1 MPVINQQRVTVVLKP
16 RPGETLNPALS
27 FLMLGST
34 VQIGRT
40 GAVVASVGEGDQLE
54 ELELLQSQVI
64 LAESAMRRGVVLHD
78 QDHLPALT
86 RVLSHIPKMYLEVAD
101 IIRQEAINDGSDPAE
116 ADEAA
121 GQAIRVLVTFK
132 QRLERML
139 GPDLLST
146 GTANYRDSGSLN
158 TENPVVAETPYCEVR
173 ATNIDEWIRT
183 VQNAK
188 RYEFLRDRRRVQD
201 MDTDLCAARE
211 EKCFFGAELDTEID
225 NGIRLARLEEMH
237 SCAD

>member
-1 MPVINQQRVTVVLKP
+1 MHVTTELTVVLKAREGEHIGDLVP
-16 RPGETLNPALS
+16 FLKPGC
-27 FLMLGST
+27 T
-34 VQIGRT
+34 VQVGRS
-40 GAVVASVGEGDQLE
+40 GAVVSGVSCGDKIAHSECLE
-54 ELELLQSQVI
+54 NQIV